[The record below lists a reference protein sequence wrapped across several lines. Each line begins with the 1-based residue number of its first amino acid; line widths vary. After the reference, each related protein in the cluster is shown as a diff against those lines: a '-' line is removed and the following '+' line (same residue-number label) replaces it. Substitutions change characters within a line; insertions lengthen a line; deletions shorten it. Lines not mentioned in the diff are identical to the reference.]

1 MRAHWDHGIRVGDR
15 GSYVGRR
22 KMWGQILSKWVTN
35 TVPKA
40 EGAWGRRKTVVEDK
54 ETEGNREA

>member
-1 MRAHWDHGIRVGDR
+1 
-15 GSYVGRR
+15 
-22 KMWGQILSKWVTN
+22 MWGQILSKWVTN